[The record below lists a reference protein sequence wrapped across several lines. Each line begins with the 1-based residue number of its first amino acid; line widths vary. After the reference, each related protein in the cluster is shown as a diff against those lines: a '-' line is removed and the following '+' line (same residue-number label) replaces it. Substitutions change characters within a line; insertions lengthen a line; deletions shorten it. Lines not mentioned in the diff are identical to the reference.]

1 MERINK
7 FYSPLDNNRYS
18 SFQSNNFAYES
29 SKDNN
34 DLNTEITVRDKKVL
48 DNSLKEIRREI
59 NEMSNKIK
67 QLNNKTDKIIQ
78 NKNNKFKNF
87 RSNSFNLEKMIPN
100 KNYDNLRS
108 QKIGLNNNFML
119 NSFYNSN
126 NLKNTQNNF
135 LQNNRYQN
143 CPKNNFNNTANMFYK
158 PNGNNNIP
166 ILNYSNYKNNKYN
179 YNNINNINNIS
190 QPKKIYN
197 QQNINYRAMTDL
209 NPNNSNNSN
218 KINIKNINNTKA
230 LSVDNDNISE
240 KLKSNE
246 MYYYLSQIKQKDDM
260 IKTLKEEINKII
272 KYKKQNENINNNINN
287 NNEPQDQILKKN
299 RELIEENEKL
309 KLKLKNQIET
319 ERKIMKDKIKTNI
332 MNNSQGD
339 EIIKINNQ
347 IEYWKDEYDKLYAE
361 NITLKKNVDNLTNE
375 NDLLKNDSET
385 LKNMKKDITII
396 MKEKE
401 DLELQLKN
409 NKDNQSFLDK
419 INALNKE
426 IEEKN
431 KENINNKKKLEE
443 YDL

>member
-18 SFQSNNFAYES
+18 SFQSNNFTYES

-143 CPKNNFNNTANMFYK
+143 FPKNNFNNTANMFYK

-179 YNNINNINNIS
+179 YNNINNIS

-197 QQNINYRAMTDL
+197 QQNINYRVMTDS

-218 KINIKNINNTKA
+218 KINIKNINNNKA
-230 LSVDNDNISE
+230 LSVDNENISE

-272 KYKKQNENINNNINN
+272 KYKKQNENMNNNINN
-287 NNEPQDQILKKN
+287 NYNNEPQDQILKKN
-299 RELIEENEKL
+299 R
-309 KLKLKNQIET
+309 
-319 ERKIMKDKIKTNI
+319 
-332 MNNSQGD
+332 
-339 EIIKINNQ
+339 
-347 IEYWKDEYDKLYAE
+347 
-361 NITLKKNVDNLTNE
+361 
-375 NDLLKNDSET
+375 
-385 LKNMKKDITII
+385 
-396 MKEKE
+396 
-401 DLELQLKN
+401 
-409 NKDNQSFLDK
+409 
-419 INALNKE
+419 
-426 IEEKN
+426 
-431 KENINNKKKLEE
+431 
-443 YDL
+443 

>member
-143 CPKNNFNNTANMFYK
+143 FPKNNFNNTANMFYK

-260 IKTLKEEINKII
+260 IKTLKVEINKII

-401 DLELQLKN
+401 DL
-409 NKDNQSFLDK
+409 
-419 INALNKE
+419 
-426 IEEKN
+426 
-431 KENINNKKKLEE
+431 
-443 YDL
+443 